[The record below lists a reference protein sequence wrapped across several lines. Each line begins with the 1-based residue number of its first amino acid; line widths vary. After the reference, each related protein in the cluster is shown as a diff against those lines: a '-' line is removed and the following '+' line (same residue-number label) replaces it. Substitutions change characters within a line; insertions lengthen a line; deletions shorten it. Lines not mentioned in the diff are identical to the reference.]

1 MADQGQNK
9 STFSSLQNVSAWVK
23 DCSRQPGH
31 NLWHG
36 IAPHAATRRSAMD
49 TLFILV
55 ALATIV
61 IPVLTEAAVVGFS
74 TGIWRG
80 L

>member
-1 MADQGQNK
+1 
-9 STFSSLQNVSAWVK
+9 
-23 DCSRQPGH
+23 
-31 NLWHG
+31 
-36 IAPHAATRRSAMD
+36 MD

-61 IPVLTEAAVVGFS
+61 IPVLTEAAVAGFS
-74 TGIWRG
+74 TGIWRS